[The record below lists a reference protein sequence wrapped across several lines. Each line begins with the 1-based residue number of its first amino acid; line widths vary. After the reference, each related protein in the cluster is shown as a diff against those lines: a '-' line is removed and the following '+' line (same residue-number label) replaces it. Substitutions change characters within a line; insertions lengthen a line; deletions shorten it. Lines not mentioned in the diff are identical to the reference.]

1 MLDLSQKISYVISIM
16 KNTLSQIAF
25 ESTSM
30 IAVLRKQR
38 EQAEREAE
46 QRKAERE
53 AFKAEIKALLHG

>member
-1 MLDLSQKISYVISIM
+1 M

-25 ESTSM
+25 ESASM

-46 QRKAERE
+46 QRKVERE

>member
-1 MLDLSQKISYVISIM
+1 M

>member
-30 IAVLRKQR
+30 VAVLRKQR

>member
-53 AFKAEIKALLHG
+53 VFKAEIKALLHG